1 MEYDTH
7 GSVAAID
14 SPASDPHE
22 AGVSPTASGGRANA
36 LPPVAVRGNVMRSCR
51 EGDRIWL
58 VGGDGHDLGFVEI
71 AQTAHASK
79 VRLLISMD
87 RAVRIE
93 RRNP

>member
-1 MEYDTH
+1 
-7 GSVAAID
+7 
-14 SPASDPHE
+14 
-22 AGVSPTASGGRANA
+22 
-36 LPPVAVRGNVMRSCR
+36 MRSCR

-58 VGGDGHDLGFVEI
+58 VGGDGHDLGYVEI

-93 RRNP
+93 RRQP